1 MLKID
6 IFDYLCVLTVTN
18 GTTFNM
24 TSCLN
29 CGEEGTNFNTPHRRT
44 HLFAFRHAQNVC
56 QESHVEEKLK
66 GTGLRQPHMFLLLIA
81 QQLLVGVDRTHQNST
96 AQMLEDA
103 PVKGVASDAS
113 NLLTKSEEE
122 RGDVDGRVAR
132 NMDDGRD
139 LLPTLR
145 FFFDRNFT
153 PSLYIAKRQ
162 KDKELK
168 KDKELRG
175 EWQRRDPKHANPI
188 HGT

>member
-1 MLKID
+1 
-6 IFDYLCVLTVTN
+6 
-18 GTTFNM
+18 
-24 TSCLN
+24 
-29 CGEEGTNFNTPHRRT
+29 
-44 HLFAFRHAQNVC
+44 
-56 QESHVEEKLK
+56 
-66 GTGLRQPHMFLLLIA
+66 MFLLLIA

-122 RGDVDGRVAR
+122 RGDIDGRVTR
-132 NMDDGRD
+132 NMDDRRN

-162 KDKELK
+162 KDKK
-168 KDKELRG
+168 LRG
-175 EWQRRDPKHANPI
+175 EWQRRDPRHANPI